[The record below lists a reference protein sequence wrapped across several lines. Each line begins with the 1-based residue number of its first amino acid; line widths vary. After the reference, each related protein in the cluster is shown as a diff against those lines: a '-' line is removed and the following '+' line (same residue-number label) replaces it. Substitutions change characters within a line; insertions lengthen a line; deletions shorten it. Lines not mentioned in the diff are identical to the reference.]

1 MFFLEPR
8 KPILP
13 ALDHEIT
20 WPLLLVSEMMM
31 LLKDEWMWAW
41 PVAST
46 TTFFFFLTFFAIVL
60 IFLGDQFLMELSYC
74 DYFFLFATVLRFPL
88 RVRELFFVR

>member
-1 MFFLEPR
+1 
-8 KPILP
+8 
-13 ALDHEIT
+13 
-20 WPLLLVSEMMM
+20 MMM

-60 IFLGDQFLMELSYC
+60 IF
-74 DYFFLFATVLRFPL
+74 R
-88 RVRELFFVR
+88 

>member
-1 MFFLEPR
+1 V
-8 KPILP
+8 
-13 ALDHEIT
+13 LDHEIT
-20 WPLLLVSEMMM
+20 WPLLLVSEMMI

-60 IFLGDQFLMELSYC
+60 IF
-74 DYFFLFATVLRFPL
+74 R
-88 RVRELFFVR
+88 

>member
-1 MFFLEPR
+1 
-8 KPILP
+8 
-13 ALDHEIT
+13 
-20 WPLLLVSEMMM
+20 

-60 IFLGDQFLMELSYC
+60 GF
-74 DYFFLFATVLRFPL
+74 R
-88 RVRELFFVR
+88 